1 MDHDYAL
8 GRGILVVI
16 LLLASAS
23 PSKRATC
30 MRLSPI
36 PASAPASEAL
46 LRLTAFS
53 VVLSSVCA
61 LAVQLFSFAVL
72 FNYLVETH
80 VNSLWTIR
88 LAGCHIGRVPVS
100 VEQLP
105 HDAERAGRCG
115 SNLIVMLPRLAV
127 RGFKWHPTTGS
138 VCSRTDVDPR
148 REFLALQS
156 EMRVALSSNSV
167 LPRCDLF
174 R

>member
-1 MDHDYAL
+1 MQALLDAGTARCSSLQYNHLSVLKIGSLLMDHDYAF

-61 LAVQLFSFAVL
+61 LAVQLFPFAVL

-80 VNSLWTIR
+80 VNSLWTI
-88 LAGCHIGRVPVS
+88 
-100 VEQLP
+100 
-105 HDAERAGRCG
+105 
-115 SNLIVMLPRLAV
+115 
-127 RGFKWHPTTGS
+127 
-138 VCSRTDVDPR
+138 
-148 REFLALQS
+148 
-156 EMRVALSSNSV
+156 
-167 LPRCDLF
+167 
-174 R
+174 